1 MSTGKDEKSKKTK
14 LRPIIVYT
22 LVAILVCIIAYEGYD
37 IYEEIHERQIAVE
50 EYDDIASKAV
60 STNPEKD
67 PDTGKESVAID
78 EDTGIPE
85 LFVDFDMLSSQ
96 NPDFIGWLYWDFD
109 VEGDKYD
116 FTLNYPIVKE
126 NYANQY
132 LHVTFTGEHN
142 SSGCIFL
149 DEYSDE
155 TFMGYNDFLFGHNMR
170 NGSMFGSLDYLY
182 KAPNKEET
190 MEEPLYF
197 YVYTKEATF
206 KYVVYAY
213 ESTNNGNDTVYAI
226 IDNDEDYDKYVER
239 LKKLTNYKC
248 PIDVSFEDRPEIL
261 NLSTCNGQRGSS
273 KRFVIHGVKVDTVPN
288 ATDQ

>member
-1 MSTGKDEKSKKTK
+1 VSTGKDEKIKRSGLKQV
-14 LRPIIVYT
+14 LVYVIV
-22 LVAILVCIIAYEGYD
+22 VILVGVIAYEGYG
-37 IYEEIHERQIAVE
+37 IYEEEHERKIAVQ
-50 EYDDIASKAV
+50 EYDDIASQAV
-60 STNPEKD
+60 SVSPQKD

-78 EDTGIPE
+78 EETGIPE
-85 LFVDFDMLSSQ
+85 LSIDFDMLSSQ
-96 NPDFIGWLYWDFD
+96 NSDFIGWLYWDFD

-132 LHVTFTGEHN
+132 LHVTFTGERN

-170 NGSMFGSLDYLY
+170 NGTMFGSLDYLY
-182 KAPNKEET
+182 KNTNKEE
-190 MEEPLYF
+190 MSSEPLYF

-206 KYVVYAY
+206 KYVVYTY

-226 IDNDEDYDKYVER
+226 IDDDEGYDKYVER
-239 LKKLTNYKC
+239 LGTITNYKC

-288 ATDQ
+288 VVE

>member
-1 MSTGKDEKSKKTK
+1 MSTGKDEKIKRSGLKQV
-14 LRPIIVYT
+14 LVYII
-22 LVAILVCIIAYEGYD
+22 VAILVGVIAYEGYN
-37 IYEEIHERQIAVE
+37 IYEEEHERNLAVQ

-60 STNPEKD
+60 SVSPEKD

-85 LFVDFDMLSSQ
+85 LSIDFDMLTAQ

-109 VEGDKYD
+109 IEGDKYD

-126 NYANQY
+126 NFANQY
-132 LHVTFTGEHN
+132 LHVTFTGERN

-170 NGSMFGSLDYLY
+170 NGTMFGSIDYLY
-182 KAPNKEET
+182 KSPNKEEISA
-190 MEEPLYF
+190 EPLYF
-197 YVYTKEATF
+197 YIYTKEATF
-206 KYVVYAY
+206 KYVVYTY

-226 IDNDEDYDKYVER
+226 IDDDEGYDKYVER
-239 LKKLTNYKC
+239 LKNNTNYKC

-261 NLSTCNGQRGSS
+261 NLSTCNGQQGSS
-273 KRFVIHGVKVDTVPN
+273 KRFVIHGVKVDTVSN
-288 ATDQ
+288 VVE

>member
-1 MSTGKDEKSKKTK
+1 MSTGKDEKIKRSGLKQV
-14 LRPIIVYT
+14 LVYII
-22 LVAILVCIIAYEGYD
+22 VAILVGVIAYEGYN
-37 IYEEIHERQIAVE
+37 IYEEEHERNLAVQ

-60 STNPEKD
+60 SVSPEKD

-85 LFVDFDMLSSQ
+85 LSIDFDMLTAQ

-109 VEGDKYD
+109 IEGDKYD

-126 NYANQY
+126 NFANQY
-132 LHVTFTGEHN
+132 LHVTFTGERN

-155 TFMGYNDFLFGHNMR
+155 TFKGYNDFLFGHNMR
-170 NGSMFGSLDYLY
+170 NGTMFGSIDYLY
-182 KAPNKEET
+182 KSPNKEEISA
-190 MEEPLYF
+190 EPLYF
-197 YVYTKEATF
+197 YIYTKEATF
-206 KYVVYAY
+206 KYVVYTY

-226 IDNDEDYDKYVER
+226 IDDDEGYDKYVER
-239 LKKLTNYKC
+239 LKNNTNYKC

-261 NLSTCNGQRGSS
+261 NLSTCNGQQGSS
-273 KRFVIHGVKVDTVPN
+273 KRFVIHGVKVDTVSN
-288 ATDQ
+288 VVE